1 MKHSSKT
8 IGRRRAALHLAL
20 ALGLAGLPAAPG
32 RAGQFNLPDMG
43 NSSDTVMSSGAE
55 IRLGK
60 AFMRQVQATLP
71 VMSDPLVTAYVES
84 LGNEL
89 VAADK
94 SAKGYSFDF
103 FVIDQPV
110 VNAFAGPGGH
120 VGVYAGLILTAQG
133 ENELAAVMAHEIAHV
148 TQRHLMR
155 GYEDQSRLSIPT
167 IALMVAA
174 AILAAQ
180 AGSGQAGMAALT
192 GIQAASVQRQINV
205 IREDEKEAD
214 RIGIATLAAAGRDPY
229 AMAGFFERLSKTSRL
244 YENNAPEFLRTH
256 PVDTNRIGDALGRA
270 AEYHNRQRPDSM
282 GFLLTRARLRE
293 ASYNRPEKSLAAFKA
308 SLREGRY
315 SNETAERYGYALAL
329 LRADQLAE
337 AKSEATRLLAAQPS
351 RAEFIV
357 LDARIDLKQGH
368 ADAALDHLKQAI
380 GLSPGNW
387 AMRMAYAEAL
397 ATAGQP
403 RKAMEQLQAVERVR
417 PGNPAL
423 YELLSQA
430 AIRSG
435 DKGASF
441 RYHAQQLYAEGDLEP
456 AIKQLDFALRQR
468 DIDNYEAAQ
477 IQALRDSWKE
487 EQRAQKKRGR
497 DAFEFSAVSATPGGG

>member
-1 MKHSSKT
+1 MKHSTKT
-8 IGRRRAALHLAL
+8 IGRHRAALHLTLAL
-20 ALGLAGLPAAPG
+20 ALTGLPTAPG
-32 RAGQFNLPDMG
+32 RAGQFNLPDIG
-43 NSSDTVMSSGAE
+43 NSSDTLMSSGAE

-71 VMSDPLVTAYVES
+71 MLTDPLVTAYVET

-94 SAKGYSFDF
+94 SAKGNSFDF

-120 VGVYAGLILTAQG
+120 VGVYAGLILTAQS
-133 ENELAAVMAHEIAHV
+133 ENELAAVLAHEIAHV
-148 TQRHLMR
+148 TQHHLMR
-155 GYEDQSRLSIPT
+155 GYEDQSRLNIPT
-167 IALMVAA
+167 IALMIAS

-180 AGSGQAGMAALT
+180 AGSGQMGMAALT
-192 GIQAASVQRQINV
+192 GIQAAAMQRQINV

-214 RIGIATLAAAGRDPY
+214 NIGIATLAAAGRDPY
-229 AMAGFFERLSKTSRL
+229 AMAGFFGRLSKTSRL

-270 AEYHNRQRPDSM
+270 AEYRNHQRPDSLR
-282 GFLLTRARLRE
+282 FLLTHARLRE

-329 LRADQLAE
+329 LRSGQLDE
-337 AKSEATRLLAAQPS
+337 AKAETARLLSAQPS
-351 RAEFIV
+351 LAEFIV

-368 ADAALDHLKQAI
+368 TDAALDHLKQAI
-380 GLSPGNW
+380 SLSPGNW
-387 AMRMAYAEAL
+387 AMRIAYAESL
-397 ATAGQP
+397 ASAGQP
-403 RKAMEQLQAVERVR
+403 RKAIEQLQAVERVR
-417 PGNPAL
+417 PGNPMI

-435 DKGASF
+435 EKGASF
-441 RYHAQQLYAEGDLEP
+441 RYRAQQLYAEGDLEP

-468 DIDNYEAAQ
+468 DIGNYEAAQ
-477 IQALRDSWKE
+477 IQVLRDTWKE
-487 EQRAQKKRGR
+487 EERAQKKRGH
-497 DAFEFSAVSATPGGG
+497 DPFE

>member
-20 ALGLAGLPAAPG
+20 AVALSGLPAAPA
-32 RAGQFNLPDMG
+32 RAGQFNLPDIG
-43 NSSDTVMSSGAE
+43 NSADTLMTSGAE

-60 AFMRQVQATLP
+60 AFKRQVLATLP
-71 VMSDPLVTAYVES
+71 VMADPLVTAYVET

-94 SAKGYSFDF
+94 SATGNSFDF

-120 VGVYAGLILTAQG
+120 VGVFAGLILTAQS

-148 TQRHLMR
+148 TQHHLMR
-155 GYEDQSRLSIPT
+155 GYEDQSRLNIPT
-167 IALMVAA
+167 MALMVAA

-192 GIQAASVQRQINV
+192 GIQAAAMQRQINV

-214 RIGIATLAAAGRDPY
+214 RIGIATLAATGRDPY

-270 AEYHNRQRPDSM
+270 AEYHGHQHADSLR
-282 GFLLTRARLRE
+282 FLLTRARLRE
-293 ASYNRPEKSLAAFKA
+293 ASYNRPEKSVAAFKA

-315 SNETAERYGYALAL
+315 NNETAERYGYALAL
-329 LRADQLAE
+329 LRADQLDE
-337 AKSEATRLLAAQPS
+337 AKAEATRLLSAQPS
-351 RAEFIV
+351 LAEFIV
-357 LDARIDLKQGH
+357 LEARIDVKQGH
-368 ADAALDHLKQAI
+368 TDVALDHLKQAI

-387 AMRMAYAEAL
+387 AMRIAYAEVL
-397 ATAGQP
+397 SSAGQP
-403 RKAMEQLQAVERVR
+403 RKAMEQLQAVDRAR
-417 PGNPAL
+417 PGNPMI

-430 AIRSG
+430 AIRCG
-435 DKGASF
+435 DKGANF
-441 RYHAQQLYAEGDLEP
+441 RYHAQQLYAQGDLEP
-456 AIKQLDFALRQR
+456 AIKQLDFALRER
-468 DIDNYEAAQ
+468 DINNYEAAQ
-477 IQALRDSWKE
+477 LQALRDAWKE

-497 DAFEFSAVSATPGGG
+497 DPFEFNAVSGTPSGH